1 MACAL
6 YSLVKQKPVIANLAM
21 TGELTLTG
29 LVMPVGGIKEKTIA
43 ARRAGITQL
52 IFPAENQK
60 DFDDLD
66 ESIKGGI
73 KPYFVKNFSEVLPI
87 GFPDLSVTKKK
98 IPSK

>member
-6 YSLVKQKPVIANLAM
+6 YSLVTQKPVIPNLAM

-29 LVMPVGGIKEKTIA
+29 LVIPVGGIKEKTIA
-43 ARRAGITQL
+43 ARRAGITRL
-52 IFPAENQK
+52 IIPAENQK

-66 ESIKGGI
+66 ESIKVGI
-73 KPYFVKNFSEVLPI
+73 KPYFVKNFSEVLPV
-87 GFPDLSVTKKK
+87 GFPDLSVRKKK

>member
-1 MACAL
+1 MACSL
-6 YSLVKQKPVIANLAM
+6 YSLVTQVPVVPNLAM

-43 ARRAGITQL
+43 ARRSGINLL
-52 IFPAENQK
+52 ILPAENQK

-73 KPYFVKNFSEVLPI
+73 KTYFVKNFSEVLPI
-87 GFPDLSVTKKK
+87 CFPDLSVRRKK
-98 IPSK
+98 ISSK